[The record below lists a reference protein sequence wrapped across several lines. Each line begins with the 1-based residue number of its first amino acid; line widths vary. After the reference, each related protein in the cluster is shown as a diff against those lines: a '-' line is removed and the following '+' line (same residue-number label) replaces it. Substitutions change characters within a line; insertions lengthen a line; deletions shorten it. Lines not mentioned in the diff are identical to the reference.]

1 MESLNET
8 TRRVVHERTDSHP
21 NRESQHIPDY
31 YADYDPMVG
40 IRIAISL
47 GVLITLFTIF
57 ILYKTQC
64 NARKTR
70 RLFQA
75 STRTRAHG
83 FDSIEFRT
91 RTFSNDTWPM
101 TDLRLQDCPTA
112 ELKETS
118 KWWEASDHLSC
129 HSTIDCST
137 MNDRAIDSPL
147 NCCPFAYNA
156 ITSD

>member
-21 NRESQHIPDY
+21 NRESEYVRDY

-47 GVLITLFTIF
+47 GLLITLFTIF

-75 STRTRAHG
+75 STRTRGHG
-83 FDSIEFRT
+83 LDSIEFRT
-91 RTFSNDTWPM
+91 RTFSNDTWTQGT
-101 TDLRLQDCPTA
+101 TDLSSTQDSTLDWPN
-112 ELKETS
+112 ELKH
-118 KWWEASDHLSC
+118 SD
-129 HSTIDCST
+129 
-137 MNDRAIDSPL
+137 R
-147 NCCPFAYNA
+147 
-156 ITSD
+156 